1 MENEFGIYRWK
12 KVKNIGKTI
21 LLLADKVME
30 VLCGVLLAGVLTIFI
45 VDIKALFHPV
55 VVFFFKV
62 VIIVSVIAFVGSVI
76 GQILLSISE
85 KNLRSFWQ
93 NKK

>member
-1 MENEFGIYRWK
+1 
-12 KVKNIGKTI
+12 
-21 LLLADKVME
+21 ME

-45 VDIKALFHPV
+45 FDVMALFHPV

-62 VIIVSVIAFVGSVI
+62 AIVVSVIVFVSAVI

-85 KNLRSFWQ
+85 KRLKSYWQ
-93 NKK
+93 NKQ